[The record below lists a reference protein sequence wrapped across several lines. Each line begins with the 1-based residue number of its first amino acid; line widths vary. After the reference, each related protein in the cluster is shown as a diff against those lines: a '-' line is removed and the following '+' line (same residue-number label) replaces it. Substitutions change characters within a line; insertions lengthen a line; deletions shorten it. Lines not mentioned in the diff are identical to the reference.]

1 MDLENLKI
9 VQEGMRAVCTAD
21 GTGRRLA
28 NYGIAVAGK
37 TGTAENGT
45 NHSDNELFIG
55 YAPYEN
61 PQIAIAVVI
70 EYGDK
75 STYSMNVVEDLL
87 NAYFYGAY
95 VDDDG
100 NIQIPSATS
109 QTAPE
114 GE

>member
-1 MDLENLKI
+1 
-9 VQEGMRAVCTAD
+9 MRAVCTAD

>member
-1 MDLENLKI
+1 
-9 VQEGMRAVCTAD
+9 
-21 GTGRRLA
+21 
-28 NYGIAVAGK
+28 
-37 TGTAENGT
+37 
-45 NHSDNELFIG
+45 
-55 YAPYEN
+55 
-61 PQIAIAVVI
+61 
-70 EYGDK
+70 
-75 STYSMNVVEDLL
+75 MNVVEDLL